1 LKWIVAVSDK
11 NAILEAVEPVIVPS
25 QKMGVRYLIGVLLI
39 VSMLLLVTFPK
50 IYLQNQIYYKSRDIA
65 VLKREFNA
73 LKEENRVIT
82 SQVEAIRFK
91 NQILDTL
98 F

>member
-1 LKWIVAVSDK
+1 MSDK
-11 NAILEAVEPVIVPS
+11 NAILEEVEPVIVPS
-25 QKMGVRYLIGVLLI
+25 QKMGVRYLVGVLLS
-39 VSMLLLVTFPK
+39 VTMLLLVAFPK
-50 IYLQNQIYYKSRDIA
+50 IYIQNQIYYKSRDIA

>member
-1 LKWIVAVSDK
+1 MSDT
-11 NAILEAVEPVIVPS
+11 NAILEEVEPLIAPS
-25 QKMGVRYLIGVLLI
+25 QKMGVRYLIGVLLSVI
-39 VSMLLLVTFPK
+39 MLLLVAFPK
-50 IYLQNQIYYKSRDIA
+50 IYIKNQIYYKSRDIA

>member
-1 LKWIVAVSDK
+1 VSDK
-11 NAILEAVEPVIVPS
+11 NAILEEVESVIVPS
-25 QKMGVRYLIGVLLI
+25 QKMGVRYLVGVLLS
-39 VSMLLLVTFPK
+39 VTMLLLVAFPK
-50 IYLQNQIYYKSRDIA
+50 IYIQNQIYYKSRDIA

>member
-1 LKWIVAVSDK
+1 MSDK
-11 NAILEAVEPVIVPS
+11 SDILEEVQSVIAPS
-25 QKMGVRYLIGVLLI
+25 PKLGLKYLIG
-39 VSMLLLVTFPK
+39 MLLSVTMIFLVAFPK
-50 IYLQNQIYYKSRDIA
+50 IYVQNQIYYKSRDIA

-82 SQVEAIRFK
+82 SKVESIRFK

>member
-1 LKWIVAVSDK
+1 MSDK
-11 NAILEAVEPVIVPS
+11 NEILEEVETLIAPS
-25 QKMGVRYLIGVLLI
+25 QKMGLRYLVGVLLS
-39 VSMLLLVTFPK
+39 VTMLLLVAFPK
-50 IYLQNQIYYKSRDIA
+50 IYIKNQIYYKSRDIA

-82 SQVEAIRFK
+82 SQVESIRFK